1 MSNRQ
6 LENKF
11 RTNEV
16 DFVIQL
22 VTRPVYQY
30 IYDLNNGFN
39 YREFK
44 KRKIRSLEL
53 VDNAILSNILR
64 CSDSNINK
72 IRNVSINRQID
83 VCLVNELI

>member
-1 MSNRQ
+1 MG
-6 LENKF
+6 L
-11 RTNEV
+11 TN
-16 DFVIQL
+16 
-22 VTRPVYQY
+22 
-30 IYDLNNGFN
+30 
-39 YREFK
+39 REFK